1 MSTELGNDST
11 VIIPHNTSNF
21 DKLVEDN
28 NRIKQNQDPLNEEL
42 KAELEELNERPS
54 DAHFELKRVPRR
66 LIFVTVIFN
75 LLSLTM
81 LGMSIVSKSKGQSH
95 KFWFFLVFAALLLL
109 PGAFFLYYTIKLG
122 ITKDRDVRN
131 TMLQDLPNM
140 EIE

>member
-1 MSTELGNDST
+1 MSTEISNDST

-21 DKLVEDN
+21 DRLVEDN
-28 NRIKQNQDPLNEEL
+28 NRVKQNQDPLNEEL
-42 KAELEELNERPS
+42 KAELDELNERPS
-54 DAHFELKRVPRR
+54 DAHFELRRVPRR

-81 LGMSIVSKSKGQSH
+81 LGMSLISRSRGEQR
-95 KFWFFLVFAALLLL
+95 KFWFFIIFAFILLL
-109 PGAFFLYYTIKLG
+109 PGGFFLFYTIKLG
-122 ITKDRDVRN
+122 LMKDREARN